1 MSPPFSSLHW
11 LVCTGAVRTMV
22 HHTFPYS
29 INKCMGLTSTA
40 LHRCPHTCSL
50 GIPTRG
56 RQSGVWCSCRRGKD
70 CSGGGHSGRK
80 TCLTLR
86 KGRQS
91 SFTDRAPPDS
101 LGRPRPGSLRRPCS
115 PPTGRRHATAAAA
128 AASSS
133 PGQPRGSVHGWHGGC
148 SWSRNSFVWR
158 ETAPIAW
165 PPWAA
170 PATEAAVPS
179 RPRVRAPVRLP
190 PSSHAAPP

>member
-1 MSPPFSSLHW
+1 
-11 LVCTGAVRTMV
+11 MV

-56 RQSGVWCSCRRGKD
+56 RQSGVWRGCRRGKD
-70 CSGGGHSGRK
+70 DSGGGHSGRK

-101 LGRPRPGSLRRPCS
+101 PGRPRPGSLRRPCS

-128 AASSS
+128 AASSA
-133 PGQPRGSVHGWHGGC
+133 PGQPRLRPWLAWGLFMVKEQLCVGGDRPHC
-148 SWSRNSFVWR
+148 M
-158 ETAPIAW
+158 
-165 PPWAA
+165 
-170 PATEAAVPS
+170 AAVGSPCHRSSRAFTPARAGTRPPTAFLACSPS
-179 RPRVRAPVRLP
+179 VNP
-190 PSSHAAPP
+190 PPAAGGRRFQGG